1 MKKNFVLGIFED
13 EEVLVHA
20 AEKVVHENIDIYDIY
35 TPFPVHGLDDL
46 LKIERSFLPYVTF
59 LGGLLGC
66 SFAFL
71 AQSWIM
77 AVDWPINIG
86 GKDFWSIPAFI
97 PVTFEL
103 TVLFGALITV
113 KAFFFACKLYP
124 GKKAVLLDKHQTSHS
139 FVMAIENNS
148 GIDLDAVKKIL
159 EDNGAKEIRL
169 HAEN

>member
-1 MKKNFVLGIFED
+1 
-13 EEVLVHA
+13 
-20 AEKVVHENIDIYDIY
+20 
-35 TPFPVHGLDDL
+35 
-46 LKIERSFLPYVTF
+46 
-59 LGGLLGC
+59 
-66 SFAFL
+66 
-71 AQSWIM
+71 M

-113 KAFFFACKLYP
+113 KAFFVACKLWP
-124 GKKAVLLDKHQTSHS
+124 GKKAVLLDKNQTCHT